1 MRPSAPLI
9 LAELAVACG
18 GPSNQPTVERRHSQ
32 IAGATSRRP
41 APLGLLAARGF
52 GPRHRKRTSAMTT
65 RLQLRPA
72 AVQRATYQFWHA
84 YVPPGYTVA
93 DLLVPTVWA
102 LQADRLR
109 QHDLVRASAANGSF
123 DVMLTVQNKWL
134 AAWLADPHG

>member
-1 MRPSAPLI
+1 
-9 LAELAVACG
+9 
-18 GPSNQPTVERRHSQ
+18 
-32 IAGATSRRP
+32 
-41 APLGLLAARGF
+41 
-52 GPRHRKRTSAMTT
+52 MTT
-65 RLQLRPA
+65 RLKLRPA
-72 AVQRATYQFWHA
+72 AIQRATYQFWHA

-134 AAWLADPHG
+134 AAWLADPHGVPRPWRSSRLAPLLPSVAGPRGVPYLALGDGRRALDDALHALR